1 MVKGANDFGIQLSH
15 QRIYTLDR
23 QVHFGTSEIH
33 QNLGIWLN
41 RRHKHTQQKLARAK
55 GAIELCENTVEYL
68 REQWRIQ
75 VSHQTKPLP
84 RQSRYAGRNAVNE
97 LMRLRETRDELKQ
110 DIETYNQMLMQE
122 DITADEHIDLMT
134 DMRGA
139 KEKLQELTLKIR
151 HKESVL
157 DVNEH
162 AQLERL
168 VKNPYIACKVNALA
182 VKQRLRDRLRSRKFE
197 LERVERSFRKQ
208 MRRSMSTR
216 QPL

>member
-1 MVKGANDFGIQLSH
+1 
-15 QRIYTLDR
+15 
-23 QVHFGTSEIH
+23 
-33 QNLGIWLN
+33 
-41 RRHKHTQQKLARAK
+41 
-55 GAIELCENTVEYL
+55 
-68 REQWRIQ
+68 
-75 VSHQTKPLP
+75 
-84 RQSRYAGRNAVNE
+84 
-97 LMRLRETRDELKQ
+97 
-110 DIETYNQMLMQE
+110 
-122 DITADEHIDLMT
+122 
-134 DMRGA
+134 MRGA

-208 MRRSMSTR
+208 VNDEKINEHTAASVKRRDPSISKLASAFNVLQQKLVDMINAGRAPPGAAAPSKIETKGLFALDVDDAIWQDVGLSDDVNEDGIGLPAWLADDKVR
-216 QPL
+216 EGIRAVLE